1 MKKLIYLILI
11 ILSITLFL
19 FIFIPLFKMIISAN
33 PKLITDALADKEIVS
48 AILLSF
54 KCALIATTIALIAG
68 IPLSFYLARYDFP
81 FKSLVEAVLDIP
93 VMIPHTAVGIALL
106 TVFGSRFFLGKLFN
120 SIGIDFVGTE
130 FGIIIGMMYVSLSYL
145 INHAKSGFKNVDPK
159 LEKAART
166 LGASSLK
173 TFFYVTLPLAKN
185 DILSGAI
192 MMWARGLSEFG
203 AVVILAY
210 HPMTAPV
217 LILER
222 FQSYGLNYSKP
233 IAVLLILICIVLFT
247 LLRWV
252 NNRKK
257 Y

>member
-1 MKKLIYLILI
+1 MKKIIYALVI
-11 ILSITLFL
+11 IASIALFL

-33 PKLITDALADKEIVS
+33 PKLISDALADKEIMAS
-48 AILLSF
+48 IFLSF
-54 KCALIATTIALIAG
+54 KCAFFATIIALIAG
-68 IPLSFYLARYDFP
+68 IPLAFYLSRYDFP
-81 FKSLVEAVLDIP
+81 LKALVEAVLDIP

-106 TVFGSRFFLGKLFN
+106 TVFGTRFFLGKLFN
-120 SIGIDFVGTE
+120 SIGVDFVGTE

-145 INHAKSGFKNVDPK
+145 INHAKAGFQNVDPK

-173 TFFYVTLPLAKN
+173 TFFQISLPLAKN

-233 IAVLLILICIVLFT
+233 IAVLLILICIVIFT
-247 LLRWV
+247 LLRWI
-252 NNRKK
+252 NSKKK

>member
-1 MKKLIYLILI
+1 MKKIIYPLI
-11 ILSITLFL
+11 ILASLSLFL
-19 FIFIPLFKMIISAN
+19 FILIPLINMLISVN
-33 PKLITDALADKEIVS
+33 PKLITDTLADKEIVS
-48 AILLSF
+48 AVILSF
-54 KCALIATTIALIAG
+54 KCAFFATILSLVAG

-81 FKSLVEAVLDIP
+81 LKSFVEAVLDIP

-106 TVFGSRFFLGKLFN
+106 TVFGSRFFLGKIFH
-120 SIGIDFVGTE
+120 SIGIDFVGTN

-145 INHAKSGFKNVDPK
+145 INHAKSGFANVDPK

-166 LGASSLK
+166 LGASATK
-173 TFFYVTLPLAKN
+173 TFFHITLPLAKN
-185 DILSGAI
+185 DIMSGAI

-233 IAVLLILICIVLFT
+233 IAILLILICIIIFT
-247 LLRWV
+247 LLRWL

>member
-1 MKKLIYLILI
+1 
-11 ILSITLFL
+11 
-19 FIFIPLFKMIISAN
+19 
-33 PKLITDALADKEIVS
+33 
-48 AILLSF
+48 
-54 KCALIATTIALIAG
+54 
-68 IPLSFYLARYDFP
+68 
-81 FKSLVEAVLDIP
+81 
-93 VMIPHTAVGIALL
+93 
-106 TVFGSRFFLGKLFN
+106 
-120 SIGIDFVGTE
+120 
-130 FGIIIGMMYVSLSYL
+130 
-145 INHAKSGFKNVDPK
+145 
-159 LEKAART
+159 
-166 LGASSLK
+166 
-173 TFFYVTLPLAKN
+173 
-185 DILSGAI
+185 